1 MPVNSFHPEYTESIE
16 IWDKCE
22 DFSFGTRKVKAKK
35 EKYLPRPNPDDRTPK
50 ANARYENYLK
60 RAVFYEYSSK
70 IINQYMGMA
79 FKQDP
84 ICEIDENLEY
94 LKNDANGSGVS
105 LYQIAQKG
113 FRALMTT
120 ARFGLWV
127 DYDSTHIA
135 GKVSREI
142 AREYQAKTNIIFF
155 DAKQIINWR
164 VVNNKLA
171 MVVLHEIVTEQGDDY
186 FDNQKVEQ
194 YRELGIDET
203 GYFVR
208 IWRKID
214 GTFAIVS
221 ENHPTN
227 GKGEYWQH
235 IPFQIFGA
243 QYNTFEQQ
251 DIPIEPLV
259 HIEHGIYCNSADAEN
274 SRYLCG
280 QIQPYTN
287 MDAQT
292 TGYYLQV
299 DEQGERINRLMLGS
313 ESVLMM
319 GENGRFGFAQAEPNT
334 MATQG
339 IVEKREIIAEL
350 GYQLGQS
357 GLGVKT
363 ATQADNE
370 AQAQHSQASLCVANI
385 NEGMM
390 NVLMWCYDYQ
400 FLSGTPKFAIRQQFS
415 PVAVDVNVLTALGNL
430 VDGGKLPKSVIFAKA
445 KEYNLLDAELTD
457 DDIIGMI
464 DSEFDTS
471 GYSRAVQ
478 ETSSE

>member
-1 MPVNSFHPEYTESIE
+1 MPVNSFHPDYQDAIE
-16 IWDKCE
+16 IWDKCN
-22 DFSFGTRKVKAKK
+22 DFTFGTRKVKAKK
-35 EKYLPRPNPDDRTPK
+35 EKYLPRPNPDDRTPQ
-50 ANARYENYLK
+50 ANARYENYLQ

-70 IINQYMGMA
+70 IINQYMGLA

-84 ICEIDENLEY
+84 ICEIDPNLEY
-94 LKNDANGSGVS
+94 IKHDASGNGVS
-105 LYQIAQKG
+105 IYQIAQKG
-113 FRALMTT
+113 FKALMTN

-127 DYDSTHIA
+127 DYDSTQIA
-135 GKVSREI
+135 GKVSRGI
-142 AREYQAKTNIIFF
+142 AKELGAKANIIFF
-155 DAKQIINWR
+155 DATQIINWR
-164 VVNNKLA
+164 VVNNKLV

-186 FDNQKVEQ
+186 FDNKQVEQ
-194 YRELGIDET
+194 YRELGLDEI
-203 GYFVR
+203 GYYVR

-214 GTFAIVS
+214 GTFHVVS
-221 ENHPTN
+221 ENYPIN
-227 GKGEYWQH
+227 GKSEHWQH

-243 QYNTFEQQ
+243 QFNTFEQQ

-292 TGYYLQV
+292 TSYYLQMN
-299 DEQGERINRLMLGS
+299 EHGERVNRLLLGS

-319 GENGRFGFAQAEPNT
+319 GENGKFGFAQAEPNT

-350 GYQLGQS
+350 GYQLGQA
-357 GLGVKT
+357 GTVKT

-370 AQAQHSQASLCVANI
+370 AQSQHSQASLCVANI
-385 NEGMM
+385 NEGML
-390 NVLMWCYDYQ
+390 NVLSWCYDYL
-400 FLSGTPKFAIRQQFS
+400 FLSGTPKFAIRQQFA

-478 ETSSE
+478 ETSSQ